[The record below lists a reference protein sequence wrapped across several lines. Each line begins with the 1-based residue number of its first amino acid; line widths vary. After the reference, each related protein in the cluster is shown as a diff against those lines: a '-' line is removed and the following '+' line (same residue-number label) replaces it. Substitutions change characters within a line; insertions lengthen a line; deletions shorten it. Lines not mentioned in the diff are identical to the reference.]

1 MSDQDGDDD
10 EFTELVDPDITRMD
24 AVGKAANGTTI
35 LLAKSDGGEPTGL
48 FGGEF
53 VRDLIAKSEGGAT
66 AAMADPVTVTGSATA
81 VADMMRRIHAAPVRK
96 ADAEQGEY
104 VSFVK
109 AKYSAEDKRKL
120 AAQGHAMP
128 AEGDDGE
135 PSYPIDDQ
143 EDLDKAIHAVGRGGA
158 DHDRIRKYV
167 IGRAKAMGHSDM
179 IPDNWASDGSL
190 KQPVAKADMGPMG
203 IPTVVAGSGAD
214 PGSPPWEGDDASA
227 AASLIERLLG
237 LLPDV
242 DGLAQREGAE
252 VGAGHM
258 DDLADVCDLQ
268 AVRDCVTQAAKL
280 LGSFQ
285 VSERAEA
292 GAVAKA
298 ATTPAAPA
306 ATTTQESTVT
316 ETTADQAP
324 AAAPAAVAKGDAVTS
339 VFSEGEMARLY
350 KEAAEKAARK
360 AIKKAAKAAA
370 HQASGALAAPE
381 DARVIPGTDTVQAP
395 AQAQEP
401 DEVAKAAAAQL
412 SPLAQAMASVAQQF
426 SELATTMGAQS
437 ERVEKAL
444 AQPDDRRSP
453 FLNGAAGEPML
464 AERGSGPAGDPRFQA
479 VMKAVKEMP
488 DGPEKAQLQRTIA
501 LGAIKGTMG
510 HAADVVSRF
519 SN

>member
-1 MSDQDGDDD
+1 MTSPVDTDD
-10 EFTELVDPDITRMD
+10 EFTELVDPDITSVH
-24 AVGKAANGTTI
+24 AVKGAANGTRF
-35 LLAKSDGGEPTGL
+35 LLAKSAEGESVGL
-48 FGGEF
+48 FDPEF
-53 VRDLIAKSEGGAT
+53 VREMVAKGDDEPA
-66 AAMADPVTVTGSATA
+66 ADPVTMTGSPGAIA
-81 VADMMRRIHAAPVRK
+81 RMMKAA
-96 ADAEQGEY
+96 AERAAERTSPDGEY
-104 VSFVK
+104 VRFVK
-109 AKYSAEDKRKL
+109 AKYSAEEKRRL

-128 AEGDDGE
+128 AQGDGGE

-143 EDLDKAIHAVGRGGA
+143 DDLGRAINAVGRGNA
-158 DHDRIRKYV
+158 DHDKIRKYI
-167 IGRAKAMGHSDM
+167 IGRAKAMGHADM
-179 IPDNWASDGSL
+179 IPDNWAADGSL
-190 KQPVAKADMGPMG
+190 KQPVAKADMFATM
-203 IPTVVAGSGAD
+203 AD
-214 PGSPPWEGDDASA
+214 PPAPADEPGSPSWEGDDASA
-227 AASLIERLLG
+227 AQSLIERLLA

-242 DGLAQREGAE
+242 DALAQREGTE

-268 AVRDCVTQAAKL
+268 SVRDCVTQAAKL

-298 ATTPAAPA
+298 ATITPAAPA
-306 ATTTQESTVT
+306 AASLQESTVT
-316 ETTADQAP
+316 ETPADQAT
-324 AAAPAAVAKGDAVTS
+324 AAPADVAKGAAT

-350 KEAAEKAARK
+350 KEAAQKAARK

-370 HQASGALAAPE
+370 QQMSGASAAPE

-412 SPLAQAMASVAQQF
+412 SPFAEAMASVAKQF

-453 FLNGAAGEPML
+453 FLNGATGEAVL
-464 AERGSGPAGDPRFQA
+464 AERGSGPAADPRFQA

-510 HAADVVSRF
+510 HAAEVASRF
-519 SN
+519 RQ